1 VRNLLQGSRTSA
13 CYSVYNLQKIQCCR
27 SRYHAVCAKM
37 RDAGSTDDGSRSLE
51 IRSRDGGFNGA
62 SNHNSCNRLEA
73 DIAELALTR
82 ESDMRS
88 KLVRN

>member
-1 VRNLLQGSRTSA
+1 
-13 CYSVYNLQKIQCCR
+13 
-27 SRYHAVCAKM
+27 M

-73 DIAELALTR
+73 DIAEVTHKSNLLG
-82 ESDMRS
+82 MNIS
-88 KLVRN
+88 KWECTPNSYAIH